1 MSIAIDLQEWQ
12 SATPTTHPQLAGLEL
27 PRDDATQRLVQA
39 LSDSERLKV
48 LELRRGVSLEAS
60 SYVGRIA
67 LGELQI
73 TIRPKIKMLPLLHL
87 LQYAYGLRQLDLLS
101 VAGFETESLTFQDL
115 LIYQLF
121 AEVREL
127 VLRGLHRRYV
137 RKEEALASPRGRIAL
152 QTIARQ
158 GGIVQASLPCIHHPR
173 LEDCLINQVLLQG
186 VYLGARLANDD
197 RLRTHLLQLAYFHLA
212 DIAPIQLNQQA
223 LKRLHRET
231 DRLTAAYTP
240 AITLIELL
248 LASEGISLDES
259 HPEQRLPGFLFD
271 MNLFFQEL
279 LARFL
284 SEYLQD
290 YTVQPQFKIEDMLVY
305 IDNPQHH
312 QAPNPRPDYVV
323 KQGGK
328 IVAVLDAKY
337 RDLWEKPLPPGMLY
351 QLIMYAL
358 SQEHCNSATI
368 LYPTTH
374 TEAREAKIEVRVPT
388 YGKGFSYVVL
398 RPVNLLLLETL
409 LSNPEKKIH
418 AEIERE
424 RAGFARWLVFG
435 GVLCLI
441 KTSDF
446 AAYPDLS
453 RAW

>member
-12 SATPTTHPQLAGLEL
+12 SATPTTHTQLAGLEL

-87 LQYAYGLRQLDLLS
+87 LQYTYGLRQLDLLP
-101 VAGFETESLTFQDL
+101 VANFDTESLTFQDL
-115 LIYQLF
+115 LIHQLL
-121 AEVREL
+121 AEVSEL
-127 VLRGLHRRYV
+127 LLRGLQRRYV

-212 DIAPIQLNQQA
+212 DIAPIKLDQQT

-231 DRLTAAYTP
+231 DRLTAAYAP

-248 LASEGISLDES
+248 LASEGISLDER
-259 HPEQRLPGFLFD
+259 HPDQRLPGFLFD
-271 MNLFFQEL
+271 MQRFFQGL

-284 SEYLQD
+284 SEHLQD
-290 YTVQPQFKIEDMLVY
+290 YAVQSQFEIEDMLVY
-305 IDNPQHH
+305 VDNPRHH

-323 KQGGK
+323 KQGRK
-328 IVAVLDAKY
+328 VVAVLDAKY

-351 QLIMYAL
+351 QLVMYAL
-358 SQEHCNSATI
+358 SQEHCTSATI
-368 LYPTTH
+368 LYPTIH
-374 TEAREAKIEVRVPT
+374 AEAREAKIEVRVPT

-398 RPVNLLLLETL
+398 RPVNLLQLETL
-409 LSNPEKKIH
+409 LVNPDKKMII
-418 AEIERE
+418 EIERE
-424 RAGFARWLVFG
+424 RAAFARWLAFG
-435 GVLCLI
+435 EEG
-441 KTSDF
+441 
-446 AAYPDLS
+446 
-453 RAW
+453 

>member
-12 SATPTTHPQLAGLEL
+12 AAAPMTHAQLVGVEL
-27 PRDDATQRLVQA
+27 PRDDITQRLIQV
-39 LSDSERLKV
+39 LSEKKRLKV
-48 LELRRGVSLEAS
+48 LELRQGVSLEAS

-87 LQYAYGLRQLDLLS
+87 LQYTYGLRQLDLLS
-101 VAGFETESLTFQDL
+101 IAGFETESLTFQDL
-115 LIYQLF
+115 LIHQLL
-121 AEVREL
+121 AEVSEL
-127 VLRGLHRRYV
+127 LLRGLHRRYV
-137 RKEEALASPRGRIAL
+137 RREEVLTSPRGRISL

-186 VYLGARLANDD
+186 VSLAAWIANDD
-197 RLRTHLLQLAYFHLA
+197 QLRTHLLQLAYFHLA
-212 DIAPIQLNQQA
+212 DIAPIKLDQQA
-223 LKRLHRET
+223 LKRMHRET
-231 DRLTAAYTP
+231 DRLTAAYAP

-248 LASEGISLDES
+248 LASEGISIDES
-259 HPEQRLPGFLFD
+259 HPDQRLPGFLFD
-271 MNLFFQEL
+271 MNRFFQEL

-284 SEYLQD
+284 SEYLQE
-290 YTVQPQFKIEDMLVY
+290 YTVQPQFEIGEMLVY
-305 IDNPQHH
+305 VENPQHH
-312 QAPNPRPDYVV
+312 QAPKPRPDYVL

-328 IVAVLDAKY
+328 VVAILDAKY
-337 RDLWEKPLPPGMLY
+337 RDLWEKRLPPDMLY
-351 QLIMYAL
+351 QLVMYAL

-368 LYPTTH
+368 LYPPTH

-388 YGKGFSYVVL
+388 YRKGFSYVGL

-424 RAGFARWLVFG
+424 RAVFARWLVFG
-435 GVLCLI
+435 GNGFAHKV
-441 KTSDF
+441 TS
-446 AAYPDLS
+446 AHKVRGLHKM
-453 RAW
+453 

>member
-12 SATPTTHPQLAGLEL
+12 PASPMTHTQLAGLEL

-48 LELRRGVSLEAS
+48 LELRRGVSLQAS

-67 LGELQI
+67 LGDLQI
-73 TIRPKIKMLPLLHL
+73 TIRPKITMLPLLHL
-87 LQYAYGLRQLDLLS
+87 LQYTYGLRQLDLLS
-101 VAGFETESLTFQDL
+101 VTRFETESLTFQDL
-115 LIYQLF
+115 LIHQLLT
-121 AEVREL
+121 EVSEL
-127 VLRGLHRRYV
+127 LLRGLHRRYI
-137 RKEEALASPRGRIAL
+137 RREEALASPRGKIAL

-186 VYLGARLANDD
+186 VSLGAWLANDD

-231 DRLTAAYTP
+231 DRLTAAYAP

-248 LASEGISLDES
+248 LAADGISLDES
-259 HPEQRLPGFLFD
+259 QPDQRLPGFLFD
-271 MNLFFQEL
+271 MQRFFQEL

-290 YTVQPQFKIEDMLVY
+290 YTVQPQLEIEDMLVY
-305 IDNPQHH
+305 VDNPQRHR
-312 QAPNPRPDYVV
+312 APKPRPDYVV

-328 IVAVLDAKY
+328 VVAVLDAKY

-351 QLIMYAL
+351 QLVMYAL
-358 SQEHCNSATI
+358 SQEHCTGATI
-368 LYPTTH
+368 LYPTIH
-374 TEAREAKIEVRVPT
+374 AEAREAKIEVRVPT

-398 RPVNLLLLETL
+398 RPVNLLQLETL
-409 LSNPEKKIH
+409 LVNPEKKTTV
-418 AEIERE
+418 EIERE
-424 RAGFARWLVFG
+424 RAAFARWLAFG
-435 GVLCLI
+435 EV
-441 KTSDF
+441 
-446 AAYPDLS
+446 
-453 RAW
+453 R

>member
-12 SATPTTHPQLAGLEL
+12 PASPTTHTQLAGLEL

-67 LGELQI
+67 LGDLQI
-73 TIRPKIKMLPLLHL
+73 TIRPKITMLPLLHL
-87 LQYAYGLRQLDLLS
+87 LQYTYGLRQLDLLS
-101 VAGFETESLTFQDL
+101 VTGFETESLTFQDL
-115 LIYQLF
+115 LIHQLL
-121 AEVREL
+121 AEVSEL
-127 VLRGLHRRYV
+127 LLRGLHRRYI
-137 RKEEALASPRGRIAL
+137 RREEALASPRGKIAL

-186 VYLGARLANDD
+186 VFLGARLANDD
-197 RLRTHLLQLAYFHLA
+197 RLRMNLLQVAYFHLA
-212 DIAPIQLNQQA
+212 DIAPIQLDQQT

-231 DRLTAAYTP
+231 DRLTAAYAP

-248 LASEGISLDES
+248 LASEGISIDES
-259 HPEQRLPGFLFD
+259 HPDQRLPGFLFD
-271 MNLFFQEL
+271 MNRFFQEL

-284 SEYLQD
+284 SEYLQE
-290 YTVQPQFKIEDMLVY
+290 YTVQPQFEIGEMLVY
-305 IDNPQHH
+305 VENPQHH
-312 QAPNPRPDYVV
+312 QAPKPRPDYVV
-323 KQGGK
+323 KQSGK

-351 QLIMYAL
+351 QLVMYAL

-388 YGKGFSYVVL
+388 YRKGFSYVML

-409 LSNPEKKIH
+409 LSNPEKKMQV
-418 AEIERE
+418 EIERE
-424 RAGFARWLVFG
+424 RAGFARRLVFG
-435 GVLCLI
+435 GNGFAHMVSAI
-441 KTSDF
+441 KRPKS
-446 AAYPDLS
+446 
-453 RAW
+453 

>member
-12 SATPTTHPQLAGLEL
+12 PASPMTHTQLAGLEL

-39 LSDSERLKV
+39 LSDSERLKI
-48 LELRRGVSLEAS
+48 LELRRGVSLQAS

-67 LGELQI
+67 LGDLQI
-73 TIRPKIKMLPLLHL
+73 TIRPKITMLPLLHL
-87 LQYAYGLRQLDLLS
+87 LQYTYGLRQLDLLS
-101 VAGFETESLTFQDL
+101 VTRFETESLTFQDL
-115 LIYQLF
+115 LIHQLLT
-121 AEVREL
+121 EVSEL
-127 VLRGLHRRYV
+127 LLRGLHRRYI
-137 RKEEALASPRGRIAL
+137 RREEALASPRGKIAL

-186 VYLGARLANDD
+186 VSLGAWLANDD

-231 DRLTAAYTP
+231 DRLTAAYAP

-248 LASEGISLDES
+248 LAADGISLDES
-259 HPEQRLPGFLFD
+259 QPDQRLPGFLFD
-271 MNLFFQEL
+271 MQRFFQEL

-290 YTVQPQFKIEDMLVY
+290 YTVQPQLEIEDMLVY
-305 IDNPQHH
+305 VDNPQRHR
-312 QAPNPRPDYVV
+312 APKPRPDYVV

-328 IVAVLDAKY
+328 VVAVLDAKY

-351 QLIMYAL
+351 QLVMYAL
-358 SQEHCNSATI
+358 SQEHCTGATI
-368 LYPTTH
+368 LYPTIH
-374 TEAREAKIEVRVPT
+374 AEAREAKIEVRVPT

-398 RPVNLLLLETL
+398 RPVNLLQLETL
-409 LSNPEKKIH
+409 LVNPEKKTTV
-418 AEIERE
+418 EIERE
-424 RAGFARWLVFG
+424 RAAFARWLAFG
-435 GVLCLI
+435 EV
-441 KTSDF
+441 
-446 AAYPDLS
+446 
-453 RAW
+453 R